1 MSVRIERIYGDNV
14 YDDDGITTAVAL
26 MVDDEQ
32 VQIGR
37 FGGEPEDNVECR
49 DYAWVIPMLQKS
61 IEAERLRCAQI
72 CADRAAMLE
81 ATADQYPAGTAVCF
95 AAEARECE
103 RRIRG
108 EK

>member
-26 MVDDEQ
+26 IVDDEQ

-61 IEAERLRCAQI
+61 IEAERERCAKI
-72 CADRAAMLE
+72 CESRAAMLQ
-81 ATADQYPAGTAVCF
+81 ATADKYPAGTAACF
-95 AAEARECE
+95 AAEALECE
-103 RRIRG
+103 RQIRG
-108 EK
+108 EG